1 MSETVKSEFA
11 ISKMRFKERVM
22 KKFTWVSISIFFSDG
37 QVFDIFKFDL
47 LKSDICQGMDYFFDT
62 TEPITGFPREKIM
75 RENFDG
81 NFEFTLSRF
90 LVKLF
95 YPIIVSPFEYLV
107 YLH

>member
-1 MSETVKSEFA
+1 
-11 ISKMRFKERVM
+11 
-22 KKFTWVSISIFFSDG
+22 
-37 QVFDIFKFDL
+37 
-47 LKSDICQGMDYFFDT
+47 MDYFFDT
-62 TEPITGFPREKIM
+62 TEPVTGFPREKIM

-95 YPIIVSPFEYLV
+95 YPIIVSPFEYLL